1 VDFALRSPYLDLAE
15 LLPVT
20 PGSPVLPNARGGGTV
35 QIARLR
41 NQKLDVTNVTAR
53 LALTPGVVEV
63 PEFAFDGYGGAV
75 RGTGRFDLHDPARP
89 VYAVKARVDTVEADR
104 LLSAWTPARGLLHGA
119 LNTTLDFSGEGSTP
133 DDLKRS
139 LTAVGLA
146 ALANGTLGPGP
157 TLEALS
163 QFTKIPELKE
173 VRFKNMK
180 LPFRVERGRM
190 ITDPVVLT
198 GSNGDWRL
206 SGGIGFD
213 GSLDYAVSTTL
224 PPDVVKK
231 LGADAALVAG
241 ALSGDD
247 GRILID
253 LRVSGNAKSPRIDW
267 DKKAMGERAKGQLSS
282 TLEKQRAKL
291 EAELLKGLAPKSG
304 GAATDSAAAR
314 SPEDEARQRRALEDS
329 LKKTARGLLE
339 GLFSK
344 PKRDTTR
351 H

>member
-1 VDFALRSPYLDLAE
+1 MYRNSGSRQNSDNFFAAHSTLTGLLGELDD
-15 LLPVT
+15 
-20 PGSPVLPNARGGGTV
+20 
-35 QIARLR
+35 RLR
-41 NQKLDVTNVTAR
+41 LGNDTHATKKLH
-53 LALTPGVVEV
+53 LFP
-63 PEFAFDGYGGAV
+63 
-75 RGTGRFDLHDPARP
+75 
-89 VYAVKARVDTVEADR
+89 
-104 LLSAWTPARGLLHGA
+104 
-119 LNTTLDFSGEGSTP
+119 
-133 DDLKRS
+133 
-139 LTAVGLA
+139 
-146 ALANGTLGPGP
+146 
-157 TLEALS
+157 LEALS

-291 EAELLKGLAPKSG
+291 EAELLKAGIDR
-304 GAATDSAAAR
+304 ATAIAILTWARAQGRFYDLIGRMDSDR
-314 SPEDEARQRRALEDS
+314 SPAECRVFDLDECDI
-329 LKKTARGLLE
+329 
-339 GLFSK
+339 
-344 PKRDTTR
+344 
-351 H
+351 